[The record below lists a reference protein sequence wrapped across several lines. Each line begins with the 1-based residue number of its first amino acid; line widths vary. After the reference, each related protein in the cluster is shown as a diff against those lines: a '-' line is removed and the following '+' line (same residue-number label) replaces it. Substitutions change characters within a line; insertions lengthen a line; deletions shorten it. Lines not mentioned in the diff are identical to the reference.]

1 MAPAAVSEDGHD
13 AATDGRRT
21 QILRAALEV
30 IADRGFSET
39 RVADVAERADVSSGL
54 VIYYFKTKDQLLTE
68 AMRFTEDAWYE
79 EGARRME
86 AARSAVARLREI
98 VAMTFVSEPAPAERP
113 ATTVDGPAEPWA
125 LWLDLWAL
133 AVRNENVA
141 AVREEFDAHWRS
153 TIRQVVRDGIAAGEF
168 TVVDV
173 EEFAIAF
180 SALLDGLAIQV
191 ALRDAT
197 VDEVTAVEVA
207 LRYAGQRL
215 GFSTGTSQGSRGG
228 RRRATSRSPGR

>member
-1 MAPAAVSEDGHD
+1 MAPAAVSEDGHS
-13 AATDGRRT
+13 AATDARRV

-39 RVADVAERADVSSGL
+39 RVADVAERAEVSSGL

-79 EGARRME
+79 EGARRM
-86 AARSAVARLREI
+86 ASAPSALARLQEI
-98 VAMTFVSEPAPAERP
+98 VTMTFLSDPAASRSG
-113 ATTVDGPAEPWA
+113 TSVDGPAEPWA

-133 AVRNENVA
+133 SVRNEQVA
-141 AVREEFDAHWRS
+141 AVREEFDDHWRA
-153 TIRQVVRDGIAAGEF
+153 TIGQVVRDGIAAGEF
-168 TVVDV
+168 ADVAV

-197 VDEVTAVEVA
+197 VDERTAVEVA
-207 LRYAGQRL
+207 LRYAGERL
-215 GFSTGTSQGSRGG
+215 GFESGYRERPRTGRKRTASR
-228 RRRATSRSPGR
+228 APGR